1 MNLSYREIYRKLPNL
16 KEPELWDL
24 INDELKAKAPRVT
37 VIERLHMRASMLRTT
52 RERLQLLQAATS
64 STT

>member
-24 INDELKAKAPRVT
+24 INNELQSEAPRVT

-52 RERLQLLQAATS
+52 RERLLLLNQATS
-64 STT
+64 TTK

>member
-24 INDELKAKAPRVT
+24 INEELKNTAPRVT